1 MLTPQQ
7 QDSTVAYSLFILYL
21 LGVTADE
28 TWGKYPSRYYKFSQQ
43 SFFALILALS
53 GQFSKLVA
61 AVAAVVASVGYF
73 VFLKSTPQDL
83 ESCLIHIVNLA
94 AVTYLICQIASF
106 SSERERETP
115 TWVLQ
120 CFGAFLLLTALS
132 HVLYEN
138 TFQKPLYPFTY
149 EQYQYLIG
157 GGTILLATTFAISTQ
172 CCA

>member
-21 LGVTADE
+21 LGVTLDG

-53 GQFSKLVA
+53 GNFSKLVA
-61 AVAAVVASVGYF
+61 AVAAVVATLGYF
-73 VFLKSTPQDL
+73 FFLKSTPQDL
-83 ESCLIHIVNLA
+83 ESCLIHVVNLA
-94 AVTYLICQIASF
+94 VVAYLVCQIVS
-106 SSERERETP
+106 SPSERKRETP

-132 HVLYEN
+132 HILYEN
-138 TFQKPLYPFTY
+138 TFQKRLYPFTY